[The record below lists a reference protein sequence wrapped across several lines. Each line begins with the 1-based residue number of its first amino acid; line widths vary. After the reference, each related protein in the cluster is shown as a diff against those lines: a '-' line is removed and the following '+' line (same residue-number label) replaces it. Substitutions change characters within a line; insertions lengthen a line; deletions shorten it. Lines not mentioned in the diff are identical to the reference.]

1 VFDLDAFDDHREVV
15 HVTRPEV
22 RLRAVIAV
30 HDTTLGPGLGGC
42 RMWTYADARAATV
55 DALRLARGM
64 TFKNALAGLPFGGGK
79 SVILGDPRRDKTP
92 ALLESFAEAVEHL
105 AGRYVVAEDVGI
117 TEADARVF
125 ARRTL
130 HVCGIAGDSGEA
142 GGDPSP
148 KTARGVFKG
157 LEAAASHV
165 LGRDDLEGLRVA
177 VQGLGAVGS
186 KLAAHLHAAGARLVV
201 ADLDGE
207 RVARAR
213 DAFGA
218 DAAAVD
224 AIHRAEVDVFAPC
237 ALGGVLNARTIAELR
252 CRLVVGAANNQ
263 LASDADGD
271 ALAARGITYVPDYVV
286 NAGGVIAVAQEY
298 LGDTDGAAVWAKV
311 DRIAT
316 TVGEILEQAA
326 ADGITP
332 ARAADAAARRRL
344 GHRGERRRAA

>member
-1 VFDLDAFDDHREVV
+1 MFDLDAFDDHREVV
-15 HVTRPEV
+15 HICRPEV
-22 RLRAVIAV
+22 GLQAVIAV

-42 RMWTYADARAATV
+42 RMWTYADARDATV

-79 SVILGDPRRDKTP
+79 SVILGDPKRDKTSV
-92 ALLESFAEAVEHL
+92 LLEAFADAVEAL

-125 ARRTL
+125 ARRTH
-130 HVCGIAGDSGEA
+130 HVCGVAGDG

-157 LEAAASHV
+157 LQTAVSQV
-165 LGRDDLEGLRVA
+165 LERDDLDGLAVA
-177 VQGLGAVGS
+177 VQGLGAVGW
-186 KLAAHLHAAGARLVV
+186 KLAAHLYAAGARLVV
-201 ADLDGE
+201 ADLDAE

-213 DAFGA
+213 EAFGA
-218 DAAAVD
+218 EAAAVG

-237 ALGGVLNARTIAELR
+237 ALGGVLNARTIPDLR

-263 LASDADGD
+263 LATDADGD
-271 ALAARGITYVPDYVV
+271 TLAARGITYVPDYVV
-286 NAGGVIAVAQEY
+286 NAGGVIAVAHEY
-298 LGDTDGAAVWAKV
+298 LGEPDGAGVWAKV
-311 DRIAT
+311 ERIAS
-316 TVGEILEQAA
+316 TVGEILEQARS
-326 ADGITP
+326 DGTTP

-344 GHRGERRRAA
+344 AHHRERRRAA